1 MTVMNYERLFA
12 FAAFADQMSFTRAAQ
27 QLHISQPALHVQV
40 RKLAEEI
47 GRPLYRRSGR
57 ALVLTAEGKVLAAYG
72 REVQDRGRGVLE
84 ELRGQSSSGPVTVAS
99 GEGAFLYLLGPA
111 IRRFPKERWPLRL
124 LTSSGPEA
132 LEAIRE
138 SRAHLGVVGSAGPPQ
153 DLAATALRTIGQ
165 KVLLPSGH
173 RLARRRALRPADLSA
188 ERLVVGPTGRPH
200 RAMLDQLF
208 RSAGCALQVAVE
220 ATGWELMIHFARLG
234 VGLAVVN
241 DFCPVPKGMVG
252 IRLEGAPDVTYY
264 LVERDGIARPGV
276 KAMRQL
282 ILDTVRAG

>member
-1 MTVMNYERLFA
+1 MNYERLFA
-12 FAAFADQMSFTRAAQ
+12 FAAFADQMNFTRTAE

-40 RKLAEEI
+40 RKLAEEV
-47 GRPLYRRSGR
+47 GRPLYRRRGR
-57 ALVLTAEGKVLAAYG
+57 ALVLTAEGRVLAAYG

-84 ELRGQSSSGPVTVAS
+84 EVRGQSSSGPVTLAS

-132 LEAIRE
+132 LDAIRE
-138 SRAHLGVVGSAGPPQ
+138 SRVQLGVVGAAGPPQ
-153 DLAATALRTIGQ
+153 DLVATSLRRVGQ
-165 KVLLPSGH
+165 KVLLPSRH

-188 ERLVVGPTGRPH
+188 DRLVVAPAGRPH
-200 RAMLDQLF
+200 RTMLDQLF
-208 RSAGCALQVAVE
+208 LSAGCALQVAVE
-220 ATGWELMIHFARLG
+220 ATGWELMIHFARSG
-234 VGLAVVN
+234 VGIAAVN

-264 LVERDGIARPGV
+264 LVERDGIAGPGV
-276 KAMRQL
+276 KAMRQI
-282 ILDTVRAG
+282 ILDTVRAE